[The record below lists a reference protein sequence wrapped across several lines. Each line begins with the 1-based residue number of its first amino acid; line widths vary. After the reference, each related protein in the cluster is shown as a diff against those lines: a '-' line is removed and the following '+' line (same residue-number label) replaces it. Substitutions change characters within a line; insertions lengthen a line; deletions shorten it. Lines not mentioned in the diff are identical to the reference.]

1 MLKTK
6 IKSSLNETYV
16 KINNFLTKKSSYKN
30 KTIFTMNHFTPRW
43 PFKSTWFFTIPK
55 TNKFQYFIIK
65 SGHYIL

>member
-16 KINNFLTKKSSYKN
+16 KINNFLTKKSYKN

-43 PFKSTWFFTIPK
+43 PFKSTWF
-55 TNKFQYFIIK
+55 YH
-65 SGHYIL
+65 S